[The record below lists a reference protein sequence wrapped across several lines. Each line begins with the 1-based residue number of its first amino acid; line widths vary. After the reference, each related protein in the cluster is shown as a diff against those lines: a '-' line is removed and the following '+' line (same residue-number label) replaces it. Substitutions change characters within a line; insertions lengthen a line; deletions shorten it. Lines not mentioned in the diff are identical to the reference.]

1 MKALLLLALVSLSL
15 AAVVQVPL
23 RKIEPLRNRLMRE
36 GKWQDYLKRKQQDRY
51 ITEKMMSG
59 AVVPQKV
66 NDYEDEAYVGN
77 ITIGLSLRLVYS

>member
-1 MKALLLLALVSLSL
+1 MKVLLLLALVSLSL

-36 GKWQDYLKRKQQDRY
+36 GKWQNYLKRKHQDRY
-51 ITEKMMSG
+51 VMEKIMSG

-77 ITIGLSLRLVYS
+77 ITIGLSLRLI